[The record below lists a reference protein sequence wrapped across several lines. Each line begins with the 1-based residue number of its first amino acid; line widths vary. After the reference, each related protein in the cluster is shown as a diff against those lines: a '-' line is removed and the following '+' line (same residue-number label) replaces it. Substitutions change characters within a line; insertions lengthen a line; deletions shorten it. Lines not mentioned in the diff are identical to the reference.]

1 MKELQTATDKPI
13 KIKKE
18 RKPITIKLSTIALVV
33 ISLAIGALIGI
44 VSNNAIN
51 NVINSQV
58 KEQTAEQVRAF
69 TEAQE

>member
-1 MKELQTATDKPI
+1 MKELTVTEKPI
-13 KIKKE
+13 KVKKE

-33 ISLAIGALIGI
+33 VSLAIGAFIGI

-51 NVINSQV
+51 THINSQV
-58 KEQTAEQVRAF
+58 KEQVTSF